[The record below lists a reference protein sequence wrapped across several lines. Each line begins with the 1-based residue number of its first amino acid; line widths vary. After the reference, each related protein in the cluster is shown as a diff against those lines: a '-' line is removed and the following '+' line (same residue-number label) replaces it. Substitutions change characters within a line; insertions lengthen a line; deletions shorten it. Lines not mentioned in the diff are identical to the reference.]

1 MSLRMRLFS
10 GALSPV
16 VKTAFTHAE
25 NPVPMRKG
33 MDLAARLALNLVSQD
48 RVKHDA
54 MGLPGI
60 WIRPPRADPDRVILH
75 FHGGGYVAG
84 SPQTHHRLAL
94 RLALLSRRSVFLPS
108 YRLAPE
114 HPAPAAFEDAG
125 TVWEALIASGFSPDQ
140 VVIGGDSAGGGLALS
155 LLSTLCEAGTPP
167 AGAYA
172 WSPFTD
178 MTLKSPSHHLNAE
191 SDHFFPP
198 ERAQDLI
205 AMILDG
211 FPADDPRVSP
221 IFASFPTCP
230 PVLLQASESEIL
242 RDDSTRMAEH
252 LRRQG
257 AEVTLSLTR
266 GAPHV
271 WQMFD
276 GVFPEARQGI
286 RETATFVK
294 AVS

>member
-1 MSLRMRLFS
+1 MSLRMRIFS
-10 GALSPV
+10 GVLSPV
-16 VKTAFTHAE
+16 VRTAFTHAE

-33 MDLAARLALNLVSQD
+33 MDLAARLALQILSDDV
-48 RVKHDA
+48 VKHDA

-60 WIRPPRADPDRVILH
+60 WIRPPMAIPDRVILH

-94 RLALLSRRSVFLPS
+94 RLAMLSRRAVFLPA

-114 HPAPAAFEDAG
+114 NPAPAAYEDAG
-125 TVWEALIASGFSPDQ
+125 TVWEALIASGFSPKE

-155 LLSTLCEAGTPP
+155 LLSKLCEAGTPP

-178 MTLKSPSHHLNAE
+178 LTVSSPSHQTNAE
-191 SDHFFPP
+191 SDHFFPA
-198 ERAQDLI
+198 ERAKVLI
-205 AMILDG
+205 DMILGG
-211 FPADDPRVSP
+211 FPAEDPRVSP
-221 IFASFPTCP
+221 MFAAYPNCP
-230 PVLLQASESEIL
+230 PVLLQASDSEIL
-242 RDDSTRMAEH
+242 RDDSVRMAEH
-252 LRRQG
+252 LRAQG
-257 AEVTLSLTR
+257 AQVTLSLTK

-276 GVFPEARQGI
+276 GVFPEARNSI
-286 RETATFVK
+286 RETAEFVK